1 MVQIKNFAI
10 FTPITHFMKRV
21 LLLLLF
27 LVSLNIRSQE
37 PDSLKFA
44 ALDSLSYEQILDF
57 YVNEPI
63 PPQFYKGP
71 VEIGDSTYKAL
82 NEQVIPTDTVAAE
95 PLFRYDYFMQNADA
109 FEDTSTI
116 EVSDFKPKIALGFGK
131 LGYTGD
137 LYSKHFQPT
146 LKGRPAISLAISQ
159 RLFRFLEL
167 EFNVVFGKVG
177 ASENL
182 PNRHENMVSEI
193 RSGGVNL
200 MYDFGNLIPQRYRVR
215 PYVSFGVSGFEYL
228 SKTDIKDANGNTY
241 YYWQDGSIKNMPEG
255 AAGAQEAKDMVRD
268 YVYES
273 DIRELNRDGFGKY
286 NERSIAFPLG
296 FGILTRVTERV
307 NMKLNWQYYFS
318 GTDYIDGITENSLG
332 NRKGNSKNDNF
343 SYASFSFQ
351 YDLIAKPK
359 SKTYADTLSDA
370 FWLAFDNA
378 DADQDSVPDLK
389 DDCLG
394 TTAGAEVDL
403 NGCPTDSDG
412 DGIPNYR
419 DEEPNTPAGFPVNA
433 KGIAQTDAYWKDYY
447 EAYLNDTLSTDR
459 EIQVVYNAFAAQPKK
474 GKKEDKKD
482 EYTVELVR
490 YNGPIPTDELAY
502 LLSIGDIISTTL
514 DDGTV
519 VYTTG
524 KYDNLADA
532 VKRKDEFKLSG
543 NSTAKVAKIA
553 GKKVQKMQEEDI
565 DDQLRKELEDL
576 MSITIIEDGDTIRTQ
591 MEGDDY
597 FAGLFGDEFN
607 NATPEIKDSLRTLGM
622 QAKAKEIKASR
633 DLQESEETFNPEDV
647 IYRVQLGAFK
657 NRIST
662 SIFNTSAS
670 VLELKTSENIYRY
683 VTKGY
688 KSIAQAASI
697 RADLVVQGYSDAF
710 VTAYK
715 GGKRIPLNQT
725 KATVDETFVEDMNED
740 KIFSSVDKSLVAFKV
755 QLGVPLKKPAMI
767 AMMEEKIKDLNSI
780 EKQTTSVGGVRYTSG
795 SFASYSD
802 AEKHRKELE
811 AKGFTDAFTIAT
823 FKNEQIPIQ
832 EAMELLK

>member
-1 MVQIKNFAI
+1 
-10 FTPITHFMKRV
+10 MKRV
-21 LLLLLF
+21 FLFLLF
-27 LVSLNIRSQE
+27 LLSLQVRSQE
-37 PDSLKFA
+37 PDSLKYD
-44 ALDSLSYEQILDF
+44 ALDSLSYEQLLEY
-57 YVNEPI
+57 YVNEPE
-63 PPQFYKGP
+63 PPRFYKGP
-71 VEIGDSTYKAL
+71 VEIGDSTYQVL

-95 PLFRYDYFMQNADA
+95 PLFRYDYFMQNDISE
-109 FEDTSTI
+109 EDTSSI
-116 EVSDFKPKIALGFGK
+116 EFSDFKPKIALGFGK
-131 LGYTGD
+131 LGFNGD

-146 LKGRPAISLAISQ
+146 LQGRPAFNLDISQ

-167 EFNVVFGKVG
+167 DFTVMFGKVA

-182 PNRHENMVSEI
+182 PNRHVNMVSEI

-200 MYDFGNLIPQRYRVR
+200 LYDFGNLIPQRYKIR
-215 PYVSFGVSGFEYL
+215 PYISFGISGFEYL
-228 SKTDIKDANGNTY
+228 SKTDVKDANGNTY
-241 YYWQDGSIKNMPEG
+241 YYWTDGSIKDMPEG
-255 AAGAQEAKDMVRD
+255 SAGAQDAKDLVRD
-268 YVYES
+268 YTYES
-273 DIRELNRDGFGKY
+273 DIRELNLDGFGKY

-296 FGILTRVTERV
+296 FGLITKVTNRV
-307 NMKLNWQYYFS
+307 NMKLNWQYYFT
-318 GTDYIDGITENSLG
+318 GTDYIDGITENSVG
-332 NRKGNSKNDNF
+332 DRKGNSKNDRF
-343 SYASFSFQ
+343 SYASFAFQ

-359 SKTYADTLSDA
+359 AKSYADTLTDA

-378 DADQDSVPDLK
+378 DSDNDSVPDLK

-394 TTAGAEVDL
+394 TEAGAQVDL
-403 NGCPTDSDG
+403 NGCPTDDDG

-419 DEEPNTPAGFPVNA
+419 DDEPNTPPGYPVNE
-433 KGIAQTDAYWKDYY
+433 KGVAQTDAYWKDYY
-447 EAYLNDTLSTDR
+447 EAYMNDTMSTDR
-459 EIQVVYNAFAAQPKK
+459 EIQVVYNSFATQPKK
-474 GKKEDKKD
+474 GKKEQKKD

-514 DDGTV
+514 EDGTV

-532 VKRKDEFKLSG
+532 VKRKEEFKLSG
-543 NSTAKVAKIA
+543 NSTAKVSKVK
-553 GKKVQKMQEEDI
+553 GKKVEKMQEEDI
-565 DDQLRKELEDL
+565 DAQLRKELEDL
-576 MSITIIEDGDTIRTQ
+576 MNITIIDDGDTIRTQ

-622 QAKAKEIKASR
+622 KTKAKEIKASR
-633 DLQESEETFNPEDV
+633 NQMESEESFNPEDV
-647 IYRVQLGAFK
+647 IYRVQLGAFR

-662 SIFNTSAS
+662 SIFNTSTN
-670 VLELKTSENIYRY
+670 VLELKTAENIYRY

-688 KSIAQAASI
+688 KTIEQAASV
-697 RADLVVQGYSDAF
+697 RADLVIQGYSDAF

-715 GGKRIPLNQT
+715 GGKRVPLNQT
-725 KATVDETFVEDMNED
+725 KATVEETFVEDMNED

-755 QLGVPLKKPAMI
+755 QLGAPLKKQGMI
-767 AMMEEKIKDLNSI
+767 ALMEEKIKELNDI

-811 AKGFTDAFTIAT
+811 AKGFSDAFTIAT